1 MSVFSA
7 FLLISIGLVAC
18 FRGKQYH
25 RVVLAMFGFLL
36 GYYVTAGLLTS
47 QTQFIQ
53 GAVSVV
59 VGIVLGGVFYTLYKF
74 AYVLFGAFLGLFAA
88 ALLARALSMSEIV
101 FVVVALLLT
110 LTGGALGYFLADLM
124 IRIATAFGG
133 AIQVVAGVG
142 ALAATIGLSLP
153 LVDLSHSS
161 VTTATTTAGIISVV
175 LAGIL
180 GVIGFVVQSQAN
192 AQEV

>member
-1 MSVFSA
+1 MSILSA

-18 FRGKQYH
+18 FRGKEYY
-25 RVVLAMFGFLL
+25 RVVLALFGFLF
-36 GYYVTAGLLTS
+36 GYYLTAGLLTS

-53 GAVSVV
+53 GAISVV
-59 VGIVLGGVFYTLYKF
+59 VGLVLGGIFYTLYKF
-74 AYVLFGAFLGLFAA
+74 AYVLFGAFLGMFAT

-101 FVVVALLLT
+101 SIVVALVLT
-110 LTGGALGYFLADLM
+110 LTGAALGYFLADLM
-124 IRIATAFGG
+124 IRISTAFGG

-153 LVDLSHSS
+153 LVDLAHAS
-161 VTTATTTAGIISVV
+161 TTTVTTTAGIISVV

-180 GVIGFVVQSQAN
+180 GVIGFVVQSQTK